1 MDIERWEVEE
11 KQREEAEGESRMDNT
26 ALLGRDKK
34 ERKIGVGRQNAEN
47 GFPSPNVN
55 IARILVHPS
64 SIWSSQEGSLY
75 RWAQKVQ
82 LPCFY
87 HILRSWQSWDLN

>member
-1 MDIERWEVEE
+1 MEE

-34 ERKIGVGRQNAEN
+34 ERKIGGGGRQNAEN

-55 IARILVHPS
+55 TARILVHP
-64 SIWSSQEGSLY
+64 
-75 RWAQKVQ
+75 
-82 LPCFY
+82 
-87 HILRSWQSWDLN
+87 